1 MVGQTVSH
9 YKVIEELGGGGMG
22 VVYRAED
29 LRLGRQVALKFLPAQ
44 LSQDAAA
51 IERFEREA
59 RAASALNHAH
69 ICTIY
74 DFGEHEGRHFLVMEF
89 LEGQTLKHV
98 LAAGALPE
106 GRLLELGVQIADAL
120 DVAHAHGVVHR
131 DIKPANLFVTKRG
144 DAKVL
149 DFGLA
154 KIALPQSI
162 EANAATVERAHNL
175 TEPGMTMGTAAYMSP
190 EQARGESLDGRT
202 DLFSFGLVLYEMA
215 TGAQAFS
222 GRTSALLFDA
232 ILHREPT
239 LPSRLNPELS
249 TGLEQVIRRAIEK
262 DRDLRYQTAAD
273 LCSDLKRLRRD
284 SGSERSHAYPVT
296 PGAIAGSSPGA
307 RAPSAAT
314 ESARSSRITAAIRN
328 RPATAG
334 AAALVFVALVAAAVL
349 MYQRRMPAFTERDE
363 ILLTNFVNT
372 TGEAAFDGTLR
383 QALAVNLEQTPYL
396 NVVSQDRIRETLR
409 FMGRPADEAVTEQIG
424 REICARRGI
433 KALLAGSIAS
443 LGSKYV
449 LTLSAINAATGDTLA
464 STQKEAG
471 RREDVLQALG
481 AAASDIRTR
490 LGESLASLQRFAAPI
505 EQATTGS
512 VEALKAYSTG
522 MERRVQGRERD
533 AIPFFERA
541 AQLDPN
547 FAMAYARMSVVYSNA
562 GDNPKA
568 YANAE
573 RAYALRD
580 RVSEHERY
588 YITARYQT
596 MRGDTDGVQRTYELW
611 KDTYPR
617 DSAPRNNLAQLL
629 GQRGEHEGAIKEAT
643 EANRVDPS
651 SPFPYANLCSE
662 YVAVNKLPEA
672 KAIAV
677 KGLQVRPAYGALY
690 DCLYTIA
697 YLERD
702 DASMRRIF
710 EQTANTPAAADVYG
724 VRVRAL
730 VAAGRLR
737 QAQKLADQ
745 IEAFAKKIGN
755 QAGFAEGLAR
765 VATDALWIGDVAA
778 ALRAADK
785 ALAYTSAENV
795 PWPVPAVYYGGGRT
809 QQASA
814 LHALLAKRFAS
825 DHDFQSVWMPAMDAS
840 AALRRGDYAT
850 ALEKLRPAESYD
862 RARPG
867 LIFLRGR
874 ALFGAGRFSDAAA
887 TFQRTIDNR
896 YVDEPSPLATVATVW
911 LARSHAKLGDA
922 AAARRAYQDAIAAWK
937 DADPELPL
945 LVEAKNEYQEVG
957 K

>member
-222 GRTSALLFDA
+222 ARTSALLFDA

-409 FMGRPADEAVTEQIG
+409 FMG
-424 REICARRGI
+424 
-433 KALLAGSIAS
+433 S
-443 LGSKYV
+443 
-449 LTLSAINAATGDTLA
+449 
-464 STQKEAG
+464 
-471 RREDVLQALG
+471 
-481 AAASDIRTR
+481 
-490 LGESLASLQRFAAPI
+490 
-505 EQATTGS
+505 
-512 VEALKAYSTG
+512 
-522 MERRVQGRERD
+522 
-533 AIPFFERA
+533 
-541 AQLDPN
+541 
-547 FAMAYARMSVVYSNA
+547 
-562 GDNPKA
+562 
-568 YANAE
+568 
-573 RAYALRD
+573 
-580 RVSEHERY
+580 
-588 YITARYQT
+588 
-596 MRGDTDGVQRTYELW
+596 
-611 KDTYPR
+611 
-617 DSAPRNNLAQLL
+617 
-629 GQRGEHEGAIKEAT
+629 
-643 EANRVDPS
+643 
-651 SPFPYANLCSE
+651 
-662 YVAVNKLPEA
+662 
-672 KAIAV
+672 
-677 KGLQVRPAYGALY
+677 
-690 DCLYTIA
+690 
-697 YLERD
+697 
-702 DASMRRIF
+702 
-710 EQTANTPAAADVYG
+710 
-724 VRVRAL
+724 
-730 VAAGRLR
+730 
-737 QAQKLADQ
+737 
-745 IEAFAKKIGN
+745 
-755 QAGFAEGLAR
+755 
-765 VATDALWIGDVAA
+765 
-778 ALRAADK
+778 
-785 ALAYTSAENV
+785 
-795 PWPVPAVYYGGGRT
+795 
-809 QQASA
+809 
-814 LHALLAKRFAS
+814 
-825 DHDFQSVWMPAMDAS
+825 
-840 AALRRGDYAT
+840 
-850 ALEKLRPAESYD
+850 
-862 RARPG
+862 
-867 LIFLRGR
+867 
-874 ALFGAGRFSDAAA
+874 
-887 TFQRTIDNR
+887 
-896 YVDEPSPLATVATVW
+896 
-911 LARSHAKLGDA
+911 
-922 AAARRAYQDAIAAWK
+922 
-937 DADPELPL
+937 
-945 LVEAKNEYQEVG
+945 
-957 K
+957 